1 MKTIALLTVIAAWG
15 SVLFLRPEGTGLRV
29 LLMVV
34 FLLLGTLF
42 TLAGGF
48 AYWWD
53 GGMRPDKASPTVL
66 ICGLLTLASQ
76 AGSLLRAV
84 FEGEGGTE
92 WPGRR

>member
-1 MKTIALLTVIAAWG
+1 MTFFAIITALCAWG
-15 SVLFLRPEGTGLRV
+15 SVLLLRPDSTAVRV

-42 TLAGGF
+42 TLAGGL

-53 GGMRPDKASPTVL
+53 SGMRPTKASPAIL

-76 AGSLLRAV
+76 AGNLLRAV
-84 FEGEGGTE
+84 FESEGGTE